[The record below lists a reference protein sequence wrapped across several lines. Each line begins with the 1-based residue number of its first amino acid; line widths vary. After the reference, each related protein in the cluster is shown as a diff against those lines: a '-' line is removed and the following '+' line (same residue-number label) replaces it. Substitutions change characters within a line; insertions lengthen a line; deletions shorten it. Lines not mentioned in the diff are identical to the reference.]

1 MGKLS
6 YAAPEQAE
14 GEWFDHRV
22 DLFAVGVMFYELL
35 TGAHP
40 FGRVQ
45 TIEALRASRKKPVA
59 PPSQVN
65 AELPSM
71 LDAFLLRALA
81 YRREDRFQS
90 AKEMADELVDFLF
103 PTPIIAVQEHVAAS
117 MKELY
122 KERIERQQRLR
133 ANDPL
138 HIKVLV
144 NARQKARAGDVAADH
159 DEPGRLPEPDG
170 TRIFVSALEPQGVAP
185 VDTTPERTMT
195 GRITKAMRAEQKKR
209 REAVERLRHQ
219 REGGG
224 WLRTALVGALCLA
237 VGAGATFA
245 VLGAGGPT
253 LVVLTEPEG
262 AEVLFGEES
271 LGRTPLVLP
280 DAPLPREG
288 AALTLRLANHRD
300 AQVQVRSEA
309 GVAQVRAKLV
319 SSLGSF
325 RIESTPPGAELQV
338 NGEVVGHTPYTLENI
353 PLDKAYRFDLRKRGY
368 ELDSFIVVPDEEG
381 ESIRR
386 VLVRQ

>member
-35 TGAHP
+35 TGTHP

-59 PPSQVN
+59 PPSQVKPD
-65 AELPSM
+65 LPAM
-71 LDAFLLRALA
+71 LDAFVLRALA

-144 NARQKARAGDVAADH
+144 NARARAEQEKLAAAVAA
-159 DEPGRLPEPDG
+159 ERTPEPDG
-170 TRIFVSALEPQGVAP
+170 TRIFVSALDPDGVALAL
-185 VDTTPERTMT
+185 DQIPERST
-195 GRITKAMRAEQKKR
+195 GRLTQTMRMPSSPFRLQQERAKR
-209 REAVERLRHQ
+209 EIGWGRMFAAAVAGL
-219 REGGG
+219 
-224 WLRTALVGALCLA
+224 AL
-237 VGAGATFA
+237 GAGATFG
-245 VLGAGGPT
+245 VLRSGGPT
-253 LVVLTEPEG
+253 LVVLSDPPG
-262 AEVLFGEES
+262 AEVLIGERS
-271 LGRTPLVLP
+271 LGTTPLVLG
-280 DAPLPREG
+280 DAPLPAEG
-288 AALTLRLANHRD
+288 GEVLLRLAAHRD
-300 AQVQVRSEA
+300 ATVP
-309 GVAQVRAKLV
+309 VAVEDGIARAEVKLA
-319 SSLGSF
+319 SSLGTF
-325 RIESTPPGAELQV
+325 RIESRPPGATV
-338 NGEVVGHTPYTLENI
+338 SVDGKEVGVTPVDVEQLT
-353 PLDKAYRFDLRKRGY
+353 LDKPHRFDLRRRGY
-368 ELDSFIVVPDEEG
+368 ELDSFIVVPDEVG
-381 ESIRR
+381 PSIQRTLQPER
-386 VLVRQ
+386 